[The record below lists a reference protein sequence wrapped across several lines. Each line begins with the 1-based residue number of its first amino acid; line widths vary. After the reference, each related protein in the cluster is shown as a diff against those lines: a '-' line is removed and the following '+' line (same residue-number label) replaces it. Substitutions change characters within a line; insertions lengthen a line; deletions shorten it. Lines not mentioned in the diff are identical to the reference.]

1 MGRTRGDGAGGAGV
15 VVSGRHR
22 NDLSVVAVGCLE
34 DSAGDV
40 GPGLDGA
47 GASASVGAVGGLRVQ
62 HVEDGRGHVAR
73 EGQDLVHAL
82 LHRRASPCSR
92 DGLKT
97 VSTAKKTRLA
107 HP

>member
-15 VVSGRHR
+15 VVCGRHR

-40 GPGLDGA
+40 GPALHGA
-47 GASASVGAVGGLRVQ
+47 RASASVGAVGGLRVQ